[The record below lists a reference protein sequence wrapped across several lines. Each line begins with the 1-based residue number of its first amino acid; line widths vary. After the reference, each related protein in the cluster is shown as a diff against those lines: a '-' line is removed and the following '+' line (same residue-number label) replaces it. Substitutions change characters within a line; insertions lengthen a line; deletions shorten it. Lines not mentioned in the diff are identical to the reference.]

1 MKTSRIG
8 MSVLALAFLQGGVL
22 AAQEEGAEGGGVE
35 VEASIALG
43 VEDRMPV
50 DTGTEFPADV
60 GTLYAWTIITG
71 AAGTTVD
78 HVWTYGDHESVVS
91 IDVGGSPWRVWS
103 TKTIPEEWTGEWA
116 FEVRDAGGAVLH
128 FTSFMVEDAGRN

>member
-1 MKTSRIG
+1 MKTNRIV
-8 MSVLALAFLQGGVL
+8 MLVLALVFLQGGVL
-22 AAQEEGAEGGGVE
+22 VAQEEGAEGGGVE

-50 DTGTEFPADV
+50 DAGTEFPADV
-60 GTLYAWTIITG
+60 GTLYAWTRITG

-78 HVWTYGDHESVVS
+78 HVWTHQVHESLVS
-91 IDVGGSPWRVWS
+91 INVGGSPWRVWS
-103 TKTIPEEWTGEWA
+103 TKIIPEEWTGEWT

-128 FTSFMVEDAGRN
+128 STTFVVGEAQD

>member
-1 MKTSRIG
+1 MKTNRIV
-8 MSVLALAFLQGGVL
+8 MLVLALAFLQGGVL
-22 AAQEEGAEGGGVE
+22 VAQEEGAEGVE

-50 DTGTEFPADV
+50 DAGTEFPADV
-60 GTLYAWTIITG
+60 GTLYAWTRITG

-78 HVWTYGDHESVVS
+78 HVWIHEDHESLVN
-91 IDVGGSPWRVWS
+91 INVGGSPWRVWS
-103 TKTIPEEWTGEWA
+103 TKTIPEEWTVEWT

-128 FTSFMVEDAGRN
+128 TTTFMVGDAGN